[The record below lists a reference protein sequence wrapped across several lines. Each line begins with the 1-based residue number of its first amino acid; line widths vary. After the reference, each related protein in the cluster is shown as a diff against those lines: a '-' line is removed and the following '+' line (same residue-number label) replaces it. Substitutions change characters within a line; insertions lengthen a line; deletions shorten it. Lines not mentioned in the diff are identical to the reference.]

1 MARVRQEILI
11 TQSLLDRLCD
21 VEILPLGEVTE
32 WPETRKESIAMFK
45 QSLKRDVEWLLN
57 TRKPIVPDV
66 ESFPLTSASVLCFG
80 LPDSRIFHGAGGGDP
95 ETLKLLLRQCLQ
107 EFEPRIQKPQVTI
120 SATDRLNRSLRFQVE
135 GVVRYED
142 MEEEIQLD
150 TVLKL
155 ISGEYEVD

>member
-11 TQSLLDRLCD
+11 TQSLFDRLCD
-21 VEILPLGEVTE
+21 EKLLALGDVKE
-32 WPETRKESIAMFK
+32 WPETRKDSIAMFK
-45 QSLKRDVEWLLN
+45 QSLRRDVEWLLN
-57 TRKPIVPDV
+57 TRKPVVPGV
-66 ESFPLTSASVLCFG
+66 ESYPLTSASVLCFG
-80 LPDSRIFHGAGGGDP
+80 LPDARVFHGNGGRDP
-95 ETLKLLLRQCLQ
+95 ETLKLLLRQCLE
-107 EFEPRIQKPQVTI
+107 EFEPRIQRPQVSI
-120 SATDRLNRSLRFQVE
+120 SFTDRLNRSLRFHVE